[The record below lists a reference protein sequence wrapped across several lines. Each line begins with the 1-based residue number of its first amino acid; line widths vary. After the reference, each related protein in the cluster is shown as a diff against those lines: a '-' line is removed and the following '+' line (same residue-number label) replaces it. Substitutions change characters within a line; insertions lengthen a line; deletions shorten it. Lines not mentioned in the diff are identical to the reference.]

1 MRSTFRVLR
10 SIKVTAPLTPA
21 AAMRAPS
28 REIPS
33 ATIATGSASV
43 APSRFPDR
51 DRK

>member
-10 SIKVTAPLTPA
+10 SIKATAPLTPA

-33 ATIATGSASV
+33 ATIAAGKASV